1 LPWISKQSGP
11 PCQQS
16 TSRLVKSTLCRS
28 NARRPL
34 RTLSGKNPSSSP
46 AADAMPRNQVALQH
60 TPGIRFRTCQRQPW
74 LSSCP
79 TFEKLHVSNRRAAV
93 TQLDYC
99 FAARHGAFSGRD
111 KSMKL
116 HSLQHCRR
124 VAAQDIFRGVPL
136 SSNEAPY
143 ARART
148 SSRDNRD
155 EENRRIGLDT
165 HTVQLRFARCNGL
178 RSQSSAP
185 TRS

>member
-1 LPWISKQSGP
+1 VSAINLSSCKINPLPLERAQASPGLSQERIHLLP
-11 PCQQS
+11 
-16 TSRLVKSTLCRS
+16 RLQMRCHATKLRCNTLREFDFGLV
-28 NARRPL
+28 NA
-34 RTLSGKNPSSSP
+34 T
-46 AADAMPRNQVALQH
+46 
-60 TPGIRFRTCQRQPW
+60 PW

-111 KSMKL
+111 KLLKL

-124 VAAQDIFRGVPL
+124 AAAQDIFRGVPL